1 MADATGDNGIF
12 IGSGGGQRQVLNL
25 KRANRHGL
33 IAGATGTG
41 KTVTLQGIVEGFSRV
56 GVPCFVA
63 DVKGDLAGLA
73 MAGSPT
79 GKMHDI
85 FAARAAEIGD
95 TDWAYRDCPVQFW
108 DLFGAQGH
116 PVRTTVSE
124 MGPLLLARLMD
135 LNEVQEGVLTIAF
148 HVADKEGLLL
158 LDLDDLQ
165 AMLAECAG
173 NADELTVTYGNV
185 SKASVG
191 TIQRALLQLR
201 TQGGENFFGEPA
213 LDLTDLIRCDD
224 AGRGVVNILAADKL
238 MASPKLY
245 STFLLWLLSEL
256 FETLPEVGDPEKP
269 KLCFFFDEAH
279 LLFADAPK
287 ALQEKIEQVVRLIRS
302 KGVGVYFITQN
313 PIDIPD
319 TVAGQ
324 LNNRIQH
331 KLNAFTPRDQAA
343 VRAAAETFRANP
355 GVDVATVITELK
367 IGEALVSLLQPDG
380 SPSPVE
386 RTLIKPPASRVG
398 PLDTKE
404 RGVMIA
410 TDAVADKYDVLI
422 DRESAEEI
430 LGARTA
436 EMIAAA
442 EAAKARTSEEKIAA
456 LKAKAEEKAE
466 LESLRIAA
474 RAERDAEEL
483 RIRKEMAAIKAQERA
498 EAANAREAAKPG
510 LMDQVLTSATRS
522 ASSSVGRAVASEVTK
537 AVFGGGRARRSSGG
551 GLAGQLVRGILGGL
565 FRS

>member
-1 MADATGDNGIF
+1 MADDSIF
-12 IGSGGGQRQVLNL
+12 IGAASGGANPQQLNL

-41 KTVTLQGIVEGFSRV
+41 KTVTLQGIVEGFSAN

-63 DVKGDLAGLA
+63 DVKGDLSGLA

-85 FAARAAEIGD
+85 FTARAADIGD
-95 TDWAYRDCPVQFW
+95 TAWAYKDNPVQFW
-108 DLFGAQGH
+108 DLFGEQGH
-116 PVRTTVSE
+116 PIRTTVSE

-148 HVADKEGLLL
+148 HVADKDGLLL

-165 AMLAECAG
+165 AMLAECA
-173 NADELTVTYGNV
+173 NQADELTVTYGNV
-185 SKASVG
+185 SKQSVG
-191 TIQRALLQLR
+191 TIQRSLLQLR
-201 TQGGENFFGEPA
+201 SQGGEHFFGEPA
-213 LDLTDLIRCDD
+213 LDIGDLIKLDD
-224 AGRGVVNILAADKL
+224 SGRGVVNILAADKL

-256 FETLPEVGDPEKP
+256 FETLPEVGDPDKP

-279 LLFADAPK
+279 LLFNDAPK
-287 ALQEKIEQVVRLIRS
+287 ALLEKIEQVVRLIRS

-324 LNNRIQH
+324 LNNRVQH

-343 VRAAAETFRANP
+343 VKSAAETFRANP

-380 SPSPVE
+380 SPTPVE

-398 PLDTKE
+398 PLDAKE

-410 TDAVADKYDVLI
+410 TDAVGDKYDTLV

-430 LGARTA
+430 LLAKSTQA
-436 EMIAAA
+436 AAAAA
-442 EAAKARTSEEKIAA
+442 EAKATTEA
-456 LKAKAEEKAE
+456 EKA
-466 LESLRIAA
+466 AA
-474 RAERDAEEL
+474 VAAKEQAKTDA
-483 RIRKEMAAIKAQERA
+483 AAAKLAGQQAAQQARLD
-498 EAANAREAAKPG
+498 AAAAREAAKPTMMG
-510 LMDQVLTSATRS
+510 KMAQTAATTITRQVANE
-522 ASSSVGRAVASEVTK
+522 VGR
-537 AVFGGGRARRSSGG
+537 AVFGGGRSRSSSGG
-551 GLAGQLVRGILGGL
+551 IAGQLVRGILGGL
-565 FRS
+565 FK